1 MLNHAHRGGAERGL
15 RQTERIRLR
24 EATRLR
30 PNDWSSIE
38 IEVLDISSLGLR
50 GECEVRLMR
59 TCFLSIDI
67 PGIGPT
73 DAEVRWQDCGEFGA
87 EFARPIDLSRCTWT
101 ADEPEALTAQMLELR
116 DEWSEQELKLRRQ
129 IGTDFPIR
137 SLS

>member
-1 MLNHAHRGGAERGL
+1 MLTHAPRRGAERGL
-15 RQTERIRLR
+15 RQTDRIRLSER
-24 EATRLR
+24 TRLR

-38 IEVLDISSLGLR
+38 IQVFDISALGLR

-73 DAEVRWQDCGEFGA
+73 DAEVKWQDGDQFGA
-87 EFARPIDLSRCTWT
+87 EFARPIDLSRCSWT
-101 ADEPEALTAQMLELR
+101 IEDC
-116 DEWSEQELKLRRQ
+116 ELKLRGAIR
-129 IGTDFPIR
+129 GALPIR